1 MSMNSAT
8 ALFLEQFDI
17 PAIDEKWFRKCF
29 DFWEGKEPSWEDKE
43 DCISFI
49 AEHLSDEVGGD
60 FASVLEGLENDILI
74 DSTGTEAHAL
84 IESAFSDID
93 FQVIAERIVDRAAV
107 HMARNKV
114 RGVESCTD
122 VFNDFY
128 YGKR

>member
-1 MSMNSAT
+1 MNAAT

-17 PAIDEKWFRKCF
+17 KTIDEKWFRKCF

-43 DCISFI
+43 ECISFI
-49 AEHLSDEVGGD
+49 AEHLSDEIGGD
-60 FASVLEGLENDILI
+60 FASVLEGLENDILV
-74 DSTGTEAHAL
+74 DVSAPEVGSL
-84 IESAFSDID
+84 IESALSDVD
-93 FQVIAERIVDRAAV
+93 FGAVAEKIVDRAAV

-114 RGVESCTD
+114 RGIESCTD

>member
-1 MSMNSAT
+1 MNSAT

-17 PAIDEKWFRKCF
+17 PVIDEKWFRKCF

-74 DSTGTEAHAL
+74 DVAMTETRAM
-84 IESAFSDID
+84 IESALNDVD
-93 FQVIAERIVDRAAV
+93 FRTVAERIVDRAAV
-107 HMARNKV
+107 RMARNKV

>member
-1 MSMNSAT
+1 MNSAT

-49 AEHLSDEVGGD
+49 AEHLSDEIGDD

-74 DSTGTEAHAL
+74 DVAMTETRAM
-84 IESAFSDID
+84 IESALNDVD
-93 FQVIAERIVDRAAV
+93 FRTVAERIVDRAAV